1 VTFAHAT
8 PDIIEGSFRVV
19 STDDLKPKRSPKRER
34 LVARI
39 VFWNVTAMVAVVAL
53 PLLF

>member
-1 VTFAHAT
+1 VTFAPTA

-19 STDDLKPKRSPKRER
+19 STVDLKPRRSPKRDR

-39 VFWNVTAMVAVVAL
+39 VFWNVAGMIAVVAL
-53 PLLF
+53 PILF